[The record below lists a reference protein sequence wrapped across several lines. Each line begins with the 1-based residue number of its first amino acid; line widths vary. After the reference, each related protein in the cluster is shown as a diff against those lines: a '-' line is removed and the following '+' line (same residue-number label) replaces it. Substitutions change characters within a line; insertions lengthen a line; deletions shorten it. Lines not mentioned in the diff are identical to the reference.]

1 MDLTAVVQQLPQTI
15 QDLETEVRNAKLF
28 AIGSTVLLLY
38 IALRV
43 SRRGR

>member
-1 MDLTAVVQQLPQTI
+1 MDLTTIVQQLPQTI
-15 QDLETEVRNAKLF
+15 SDLETEVRNAKLF

-38 IALRV
+38 IALQV